1 MSCSDFSPTVSTS
14 LSNYDCDSVSSLTI
28 SVSQDA
34 GETDMDHALFVTDA
48 GSFDIS
54 SLIIGDNIGSASLTN
69 GLGTYTTNL
78 YVSSLTGTTAIVS
91 DSLGNTFD
99 IQNLPSGGVS
109 IDATSPGDNNTL
121 TNGNSSTVTFNDL
134 FLNPNTGMIN
144 LNFCYHI

>member
-34 GETDMDHALFVTDA
+34 GETDMAHALFGTDA

-69 GLGTYTTNL
+69 GLGTL
-78 YVSSLTGTTAIVS
+78 YLQI
-91 DSLGNTFD
+91 F
-99 IQNLPSGGVS
+99 
-109 IDATSPGDNNTL
+109 TL
-121 TNGNSSTVTFNDL
+121 A
-134 FLNPNTGMIN
+134 
-144 LNFCYHI
+144 H